1 MLSVKTLKERRV
13 SRRDEF
19 ADTMSPDTITNMDI
33 QIEDNDRRRCCHV
46 AEPIDLRPT
55 TSILPSAS
63 ETRTLLIKLVRD
75 YLR

>member
-13 SRRDEF
+13 SRRDKF

-46 AEPIDLRPT
+46 AEPIDLGPT
-55 TSILPSAS
+55 TSILPSAP